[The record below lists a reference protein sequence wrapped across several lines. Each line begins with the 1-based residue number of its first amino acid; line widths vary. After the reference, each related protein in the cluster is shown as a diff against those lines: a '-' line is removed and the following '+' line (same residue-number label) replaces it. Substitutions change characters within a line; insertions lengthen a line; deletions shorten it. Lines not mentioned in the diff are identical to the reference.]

1 MKKDLVLYDTEL
13 NPFSLSNFCDQH
25 KLDFFYYSTVTDLA
39 RLRGLSTSSPRC
51 RVAK

>member
-25 KLDFFYYSTVTDLA
+25 KLDFFIILPLLT
-39 RLRGLSTSSPRC
+39 
-51 RVAK
+51 